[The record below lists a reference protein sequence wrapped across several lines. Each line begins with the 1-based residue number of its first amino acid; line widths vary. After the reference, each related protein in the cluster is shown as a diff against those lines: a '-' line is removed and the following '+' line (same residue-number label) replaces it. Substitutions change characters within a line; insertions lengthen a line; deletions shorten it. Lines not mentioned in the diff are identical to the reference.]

1 MGAWTVVL
9 LAALALAP
17 GCATRG
23 ATPQGDRPFRFAA
36 DTFAF
41 PNDTVWEYHVDRASG
56 ARWWSERVPRPPFSL
71 RCGPTVR
78 AVRQF
83 FASAR
88 FDPSA
93 PAVDE
98 KAYTRLVRAVMDTDP
113 RRPNGERIAIPGYPD
128 LRSFSAAH
136 PALLKANISG
146 TWTSQLQRGNW
157 RMIFPFSRG
166 EQAATAA
173 RLRAGL
179 ARGWP
184 AILHVTR
191 FPRFLLN
198 HMVLVYDVEETP
210 AELRFLAYDPND
222 AEQPIVV
229 SFDRATNRF
238 SYPETI
244 YYAGGPVH
252 AYEVYDG
259 LLY

>member
-1 MGAWTVVL
+1 
-9 LAALALAP
+9 
-17 GCATRG
+17 
-23 ATPQGDRPFRFAA
+23 
-36 DTFAF
+36 
-41 PNDTVWEYHVDRASG
+41 
-56 ARWWSERVPRPPFSL
+56 
-71 RCGPTVR
+71 
-78 AVRQF
+78 
-83 FASAR
+83 
-88 FDPSA
+88 
-93 PAVDE
+93 
-98 KAYTRLVRAVMDTDP
+98 MDTDP

-210 AELRFLAYDPND
+210 AELRFLAYDPNN